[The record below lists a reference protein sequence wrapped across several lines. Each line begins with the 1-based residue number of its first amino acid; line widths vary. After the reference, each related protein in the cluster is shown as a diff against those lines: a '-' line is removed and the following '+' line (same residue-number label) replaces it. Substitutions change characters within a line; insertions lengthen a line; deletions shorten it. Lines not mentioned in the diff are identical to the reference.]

1 MTNVSTIDYTSD
13 GADVLRPTSV
23 VDPRAVR
30 DALALSYERM
40 GRLLDVSSRTVERM
54 EAFDRPPRSAA
65 VAERLGQLAQIVELG
80 QMVYAPEGWRLFLTL
95 PQPRFGGL
103 TVLQLIERGETER
116 VIGALATDYE
126 GAPT

>member
-1 MTNVSTIDYTSD
+1 M
-13 GADVLRPTSV
+13 LRPTSV

-65 VAERLGQLAQIVELG
+65 VAERLGQLAQMVALG
-80 QMVYAPEGWRLFLTL
+80 QMV
-95 PQPRFGGL
+95 
-103 TVLQLIERGETER
+103 
-116 VIGALATDYE
+116 
-126 GAPT
+126 

>member
-1 MTNVSTIDYTSD
+1 MDGRCVMTNVSTIDYTSG

-30 DALALSYERM
+30 NALALSYERM

-54 EAFDRPPRSAA
+54 EAFDRPRRSAA

-80 QMVYAPEGWRLFLTL
+80 QMVYAPKA
-95 PQPRFGGL
+95 GGFS
-103 TVLQLIERGETER
+103 
-116 VIGALATDYE
+116 
-126 GAPT
+126 